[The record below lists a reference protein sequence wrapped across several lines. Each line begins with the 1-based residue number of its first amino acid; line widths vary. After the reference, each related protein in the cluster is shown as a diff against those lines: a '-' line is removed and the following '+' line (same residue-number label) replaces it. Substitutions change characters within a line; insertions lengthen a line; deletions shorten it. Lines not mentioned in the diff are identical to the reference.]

1 MKTLIIHAEDSSTDF
16 LCPIYQTIKNKTV
29 LRKGLT
35 KNEIAEQIKLHDR
48 VLMLGHGSPE
58 GLFAVGQFKTDNSYI
73 IDSSLS
79 EILAEKEEN
88 VYIWCH
94 ANKFV
99 EKFDLKGF
107 YTGMF
112 VSEFLEVVYCQL
124 PLVEDNVI
132 DESNDGFSKI
142 VSKYVND
149 SKSVL
154 YKKVLEEY
162 QIIANGNLVAAYNID
177 RLYYQ

>member
-1 MKTLIIHAEDSSTDF
+1 MKTLVIHAEDSSTDF
-16 LCPIYQTIKNKTV
+16 LCPIYQTIENKTV
-29 LRKGLT
+29 LRHGNT
-35 KNEIAEQIKLHDR
+35 KNEIAEQIKIHDK
-48 VLMLGHGSPE
+48 VIMLGHGSSE
-58 GLFAVGQFKTDNSYI
+58 GLFSVGQFETDNSYI
-73 IDSSLS
+73 IDSSLTD
-79 EILAEKEEN
+79 ILAEKEEN
-88 VYIWCH
+88 VYIWCY

-112 VSEFLEVVYCQL
+112 VSEILEALYCEL
-124 PLVEDNVI
+124 PLVAQKVV
-132 DESNDGFSKI
+132 DESNDGFSSI

-154 YKKVLEEY
+154 YKKVLKEY

-177 RLYYQ
+177 RIYYQ

>member
-1 MKTLIIHAEDSSTDF
+1 MKTLVIHAEDSSTDF
-16 LCPIYQTIKNKTV
+16 LCPIYQNIKDKTV
-29 LRKGLT
+29 LRKGFS
-35 KNEIAEQIKLHDR
+35 KVEVAEQIKVHDR
-48 VLMLGHGSPE
+48 IIMLGHGSPE

-79 EILAEKEEN
+79 DILAEKEEN

-112 VSEFLEVVYCQL
+112 VSEILEALFCDL
-124 PLVEDNVI
+124 PLVEQRVV

-142 VSKYVND
+142 VSHYIND
-149 SKSVL
+149 SKSTI
-154 YKKVLEEY
+154 YNKTIEEY
-162 QIIANGNLVAAYNID
+162 QAIAKNNLVAAYNIV
-177 RLYYQ
+177 RINSK